1 MGSGCDLVDSIR
13 QPPHVTVSNCHVCWC
28 KHSDRLSSKASAIQ
42 VYIDRLVLGG
52 RIKLPFNVGSIS
64 YEPSQTSPV
73 TCCTTRPQGKACM
86 PVCMPVCMRLVC
98 MPVCMHETGPRK
110 KEAFPTPTESFIL
123 EGGNIYLVFNASC
136 HQKHPPT
143 EWLNFLQQTHDSNY
157 PSRSSWLYSSQ

>member
-1 MGSGCDLVDSIR
+1 
-13 QPPHVTVSNCHVCWC
+13 
-28 KHSDRLSSKASAIQ
+28 
-42 VYIDRLVLGG
+42 
-52 RIKLPFNVGSIS
+52 
-64 YEPSQTSPV
+64 
-73 TCCTTRPQGKACM
+73 
-86 PVCMPVCMRLVC
+86 

-157 PSRSSWLYSSQ
+157 PSRSSGCTAASDIEEPMTQCIL